1 MTTGSQQAPPCGA
14 IERRADALVI
24 GDILIDGPEPAH
36 VTAIHTITDTATGA
50 GYVRI
55 TARHHNVYG
64 ETDAF
69 TLTRRTGTRLLI
81 ADHDDGSDVDLDTDE
96 ILDVETFA
104 DICDEDVDADLAL
117 TRRALRAVP
126 R

>member
-1 MTTGSQQAPPCGA
+1 MTTAASFDALEC
-14 IERRADALVI
+14 RADELTV
-24 GDILIDGPEPAH
+24 GDILLDGQQPVH
-36 VTAIHTITDTATGA
+36 VTAIHTLTDAATGA

-55 TARHHNVYG
+55 TARHYDVYG

-69 TLTRRTGTRLLI
+69 TITERTTTVRLI
-81 ADHDDGSDVDLDTDE
+81 ALHDDGSDVDIDTDE
-96 ILDVETFA
+96 TLDVETFA
-104 DICDEDVDADLAL
+104 DICGEDVDADLAL